1 MKYIAIAACLLFA
14 HISKGQIPQVAG
26 GRIDRINNFPSK
38 NIQPRNVDICIPAS
52 YSPSKKYAVLYMH
65 DGQMLFD
72 SANNWN
78 HQEWQADETMAK
90 GIAENKWQECIIV
103 GIWNN
108 GAFRH
113 SEYFPEKP
121 IAYLPQAFRDTLIK
135 KDLKGKPQSDN
146 YLLFLVNELK
156 PYVDSHY
163 STYTDAPHTFIAGSS
178 MGGLISMYAICEYPA
193 VFGGAACLST
203 HWPGTLPIGKG
214 ECPDAFLN
222 YLTTHLPDPKNHKI
236 YFDYG
241 TATLDSFYKPFQ
253 LRADAIMKAKGYSSK
268 NWITREFVG
277 ADHSERAWSQRL
289 DIPFYFLLKK

>member
-1 MKYIAIAACLLFA
+1 MKYISVAFCLLFLQTA
-14 HISKGQIPQVAG
+14 KGQLPQVAG
-26 GRIDRINNFPSK
+26 GRIERISDFQSK
-38 NIQPRNVDICIPAS
+38 YIQARNVDIWIPAN
-52 YSPSKKYAVLYMH
+52 YSASKKYAVLYMH

-72 SANNWN
+72 SSNNWN

-90 GIAENKWQECIIV
+90 GIAQKKWQDCIIV

-108 GAFRH
+108 GMFRH

-121 IAYLPQAFRDTLIK
+121 IALLPQAFRDTLIK

-146 YLLFLVNELK
+146 YLQFLVTELK
-156 PYVDSHY
+156 PYIDSHF
-163 STYTDAPHTFIAGSS
+163 STYTDAAHTFIAGSS
-178 MGGLISMYAICEYPA
+178 MGGLISMYAICEYPG

-203 HWPGTLPIGKG
+203 HWPGTLPVGKG
-214 ECPDAFLN
+214 ECPDAFLT
-222 YLTTHLPDPKNHKI
+222 YLSKNLPNPKNHRI

-253 LRADAIMKAKGYSSK
+253 VRADAIMKERGYTSR

-277 ADHSERAWSQRL
+277 ADHSEKSWSQRL